1 MMNSMADKMTIRL
14 SPELKRLIDDEA
26 KRLKLRGG
34 MGELAVKILAE
45 KLGRPDLTEIPH
57 KRMGRP
63 PKIRRFKVPAESNGN
78 GKHRAAVAAV

>member
-1 MMNSMADKMTIRL
+1 MNDMADKLLIRL

-34 MGELAVKILAE
+34 MGELAVRILAE
-45 KLGRPDLTEIPH
+45 NLGRPDLTEVPH

-63 PKIRRFKVPAESNGN
+63 PKIRRHVNGTNGN
-78 GKHRAAVAAV
+78 GKPSRAAVAAVV